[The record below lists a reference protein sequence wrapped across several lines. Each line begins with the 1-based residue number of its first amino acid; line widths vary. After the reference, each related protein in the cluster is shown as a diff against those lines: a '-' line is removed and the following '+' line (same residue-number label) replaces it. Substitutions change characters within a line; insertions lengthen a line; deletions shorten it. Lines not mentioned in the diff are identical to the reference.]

1 MLEFIVILILIITSP
16 IWIAIIA
23 AGLCFFT
30 LTLYHR
36 YDMYG
41 AYNYIK
47 KMKTYTYYIEFK
59 KRCAETVTIEAPSEE
74 EARKSLNE
82 TFRNLTLVELISEE

>member
-1 MLEFIVILILIITSP
+1 MNVEFTTTELITDEEI
-16 IWIAIIA
+16 
-23 AGLCFFT
+23 
-30 LTLYHR
+30 H
-36 YDMYG
+36 
-41 AYNYIK
+41 
-47 KMKTYTYYIEFK
+47 IEFK

>member
-1 MLEFIVILILIITSP
+1 MLEVIDHTNHPYWTPKYKKLGRENGAATYSQDIV
-16 IWIAIIA
+16 
-23 AGLCFFT
+23 
-30 LTLYHR
+30 
-36 YDMYG
+36 
-41 AYNYIK
+41 K
-47 KMKTYTYYIEFK
+47 YYIPIFEELFK

>member
-23 AGLCFFT
+23 AGLCFFYIDAI
-30 LTLYHR
+30 LYHR

-47 KMKTYTYYIEFK
+47 
-59 KRCAETVTIEAPSEE
+59 
-74 EARKSLNE
+74 
-82 TFRNLTLVELISEE
+82 

>member
-30 LTLYHR
+30 LTL
-36 YDMYG
+36 
-41 AYNYIK
+41 
-47 KMKTYTYYIEFK
+47 YYIEFK

>member
-23 AGLCFFT
+23 AVYIDAI
-30 LTLYHR
+30 LYHR

-47 KMKTYTYYIEFK
+47 
-59 KRCAETVTIEAPSEE
+59 
-74 EARKSLNE
+74 
-82 TFRNLTLVELISEE
+82 

>member
-30 LTLYHR
+30 LTLYYR

-41 AYNYIK
+41 AYSYIK
-47 KMKTYTYYIEFK
+47 
-59 KRCAETVTIEAPSEE
+59 
-74 EARKSLNE
+74 
-82 TFRNLTLVELISEE
+82 